1 MPTIIDLLDYIIAL
15 KQKINQLEQHIQ
27 QQEEQ
32 QIKDINKAKK

>member
-27 QQEEQ
+27 QQDEQ
-32 QIKDINKAKK
+32 LKNINKVKK

>member
-27 QQEEQ
+27 QQDE
-32 QIKDINKAKK
+32 QIKGINKVKK

>member
-27 QQEEQ
+27 QQEAQ
-32 QIKDINKAKK
+32 LKNINKVKK

>member
-27 QQEEQ
+27 QQQEQ
-32 QIKDINKAKK
+32 LKNINKVKK